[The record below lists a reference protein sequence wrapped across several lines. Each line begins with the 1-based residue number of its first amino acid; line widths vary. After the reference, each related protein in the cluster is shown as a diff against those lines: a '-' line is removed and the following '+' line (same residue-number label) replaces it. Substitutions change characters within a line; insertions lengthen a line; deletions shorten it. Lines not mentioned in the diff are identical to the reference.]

1 MRIIDRFSS
10 EHDVFLAQL
19 EVIDDLTRRDAS
31 VESIVSA
38 LRTLAAPLIAHAE
51 NEERALFPDLEPS
64 MGGTGGPLA
73 ILTEEHSTI
82 HAQIDEL
89 VDHPTRQRLETVLD
103 EFLRVL
109 RGHIDKEEQ
118 VLFPAAAE
126 ILGDTRLEKLDREIR
141 AAAAVP

>member
-1 MRIIDRFSS
+1 MRITDRFSS

-38 LRTLAAPLIAHAE
+38 LKTLAAPLVAHAE

-64 MGGTGGPLA
+64 MGGQGGPLG
-73 ILTEEHSTI
+73 ILIEEHVTI
-82 HAQIDEL
+82 HGQIDEL
-89 VDHPTRQRLETVLD
+89 LDSPSRQRLESVLD
-103 EFLRVL
+103 AFQRLL

-118 VLFPAAAE
+118 VLFPAAAQ
-126 ILGDTRLEKLDREIR
+126 ILGDMKLEKLDRDLKH
-141 AAAAVP
+141 AGVA